1 MFDLSPYRGRTAK
14 LSDYLLW
21 GALVARGIVLNKDGA
36 FQRTL
41 MFRGPDLDSSSLT
54 ELMGMSSRLANALR
68 RFGSGW
74 CLHAEA
80 RRRPAPG
87 YPDAVF
93 VQGLAWLIDEERR
106 VLFETAGAR
115 FETDYFLTLTFLPPP
130 EKQARLESLLFEGGT
145 SNAPAA
151 DYRALLARFA
161 EETDQ
166 FRMAFGTLMPEA
178 RWLDD
183 EATLG
188 FLHDAVSDRRLTRLS
203 VPPTPFHLAELL
215 SDTPLVGG
223 LAPKLGSHHLRILS
237 VRSYVS
243 ASEPGLLDAL
253 NRLPVSYRWVTRFL
267 PLSAEEARQ
276 DIERARKRW
285 FSKRKGLMTLLRE
298 ALFREE
304 SALQDNDAAAQ
315 AGDADAALQTLLGEG
330 CGAGYATLTVT
341 VAEDSEAAADE
352 AVRLIR
358 QTTDTLGF
366 VTELETVNAVEAWLG
381 SLPGQAYADVRRPL
395 LLAPNLAHLLPT
407 SAVWPGE
414 AWNAH
419 LDGPPLMLAATDG
432 STPFRLNLHA
442 GDTGHTL
449 VIGPTGAGKSVL
461 IATLIAQWMR
471 YENAQ
476 VFVFDT
482 GRSCRAMVLGLGGVF
497 FDPDAEGAGPAP
509 GFQPLAEINQP
520 QTRAWAESWLCDLIA
535 GEGVKLTPELRL
547 ELGRAL
553 SVLAARPIRERTLSL
568 LAAFVQDASLRGAL
582 QPFTHAGSLGGLLDQ
597 DFEVR
602 SDADVTAFEV
612 GSLLRQPR
620 AARSVLPVIFRS
632 LEARF
637 DGRPS
642 LLVLDEAWLYLK
654 DTAFAAEIETW
665 LKTLRK
671 QNVAVIFASQ
681 ALADVTRSPIAA
693 SVLEN
698 CPTRIFLPN
707 DRAREAGTRAFYEAA
722 GLNERQIDLVASAIP
737 KRDYYV
743 AGRAGCR
750 RIELELGPAT
760 FAFAAAGKPE
770 DQVLIDRI
778 LALHG
783 PQGFAQAWLKAKGF
797 GEAAAAIGRFEAVT
811 KGGDASA
818 PASLASQAQNDHT
831 PTDQRPSGSVR
842 PEEAAA

>member
-1 MFDLSPYRGRTAK
+1 MFDLSPYRRRGHR

-21 GALVARGIVLNKDGA
+21 AGLVAPGIVLNKDGA

-41 MFRGPDLDSSSLT
+41 AFRGPDLDSASLT
-54 ELMGMSSRLANALR
+54 ELTGTSARLANALR
-68 RFGSGW
+68 RFSSGW

-87 YPDAVF
+87 YPDSVF
-93 VQGLAWLIDEERR
+93 GQGLAWLIDEERR

-130 EKQARLESLLFEGGT
+130 EKQSRLESLLFEGGAAGA
-145 SNAPAA
+145 SKA
-151 DYRALLARFA
+151 DYRAMLARFT

-166 FRMAFGTLMPEA
+166 FRMALEPLMPEA

-183 EATLG
+183 AETLG
-188 FLHDAVSDRRLTRLS
+188 FLHDGISDRRLPRVA
-203 VPPTPFHLAELL
+203 VPDKPFHLAELL
-215 SDTPLVGG
+215 IDTPLTGG
-223 LAPKLGSHHLRILS
+223 LAPKLGSHYLRILS
-237 VRSYVS
+237 VRGFGSS
-243 ASEPGLLDAL
+243 SEPGLLDAL
-253 NRLPVSYRWVTRFL
+253 NRLPLTYRWVTRYL
-267 PLSAEEARQ
+267 ALSPEEARRE
-276 DIERARKRW
+276 IERTRRRW
-285 FSKRKGLMTLLRE
+285 FSKRKGLMTLVRE

-315 AGDADAALQTLLGEG
+315 ASDADAALQTLLGQG
-330 CGAGYATLTVT
+330 CGAGYVTLTIT

-358 QTTDTLGF
+358 QTTDAIGF
-366 VTELETVNAVEAWLG
+366 VTELESVNAVDAWLG
-381 SLPGQAYADVRRPL
+381 SQPGQAYADARRPI

-414 AWNAH
+414 ARNAH
-419 LDGPPLMLAATDG
+419 LAGPPLMLAATDG
-432 STPFRLNLHA
+432 ATPFRLNLHV

-461 IATLIAQWMR
+461 IAALIAQWIR
-471 YENAQ
+471 YETAQ

-497 FDPDAEGAGPAP
+497 LDPEADDVGSMP
-509 GFQPLAEINQP
+509 GFQPLADIDQP
-520 QTRAWAESWLCDLIA
+520 PERAWAESWLCDLIT
-535 GEGVKLTPELRL
+535 GEGVTLTPELRL

-553 SVLAARPIRERTLSL
+553 TLLAARPLRERTLSL
-568 LAAFVQDASLRGAL
+568 LAAFVQDAGLRGAL
-582 QPFTHAGSLGGLLDQ
+582 QPFTHSGSLGGLLDQ
-597 DFEVR
+597 DHEPR
-602 SDADVTAFEV
+602 SNADVMAFEV
-612 GSLLRQPR
+612 GALLRQPR

-632 LEARF
+632 LETRF

-671 QNVAVIFASQ
+671 RNVAVVFASQ

-722 GLNERQIDLVASAIP
+722 GLNERQIDLIAGAIP

-760 FAFAAAGKPE
+760 LAFAAAGKPE
-770 DQVLIDRI
+770 DQALIDRI

-783 PQGFAQAWLKAKGF
+783 TDNFARHWLNAKGLT
-797 GEAAAAIGRFEAVT
+797 EAANAIGRFEALA
-811 KGGDASA
+811 GAEDQPAQDALTSI
-818 PASLASQAQNDHT
+818 AQNDHA
-831 PTDQRPSGSVR
+831 PADQSSKSADRPK
-842 PEEAAA
+842 EAAA

>member
-1 MFDLSPYRGRTAK
+1 MFDLSPYRGRAAK
-14 LSDYLLW
+14 LSDYLPW
-21 GALVARGIVLNKDGA
+21 GALVAPGIVLNKDGA

-41 MFRGPDLDSSSLT
+41 LFRGPDLDSASLA

-93 VQGLAWLIDEERR
+93 AQGLAWLIDEERR

-130 EKQARLESLLFEGGT
+130 EKQARLESLLFEGGAP
-145 SNAPAA
+145 NAPAA

-161 EETDQ
+161 EETGQ
-166 FRMAFGTLMPEA
+166 FRMALAALMPEA

-183 EATLG
+183 AETLG

-203 VPPTPFHLAELL
+203 VPPTPFHLDALL
-215 SDTPLVGG
+215 TDTPLVGG

-253 NRLPVSYRWVTRFL
+253 NRLPVSCRWVTRFL
-267 PLSAEEARQ
+267 PLSQEEARQ

-315 AGDADAALQTLLGEG
+315 AGDADAALQALLGQG
-330 CGAGYATLTVT
+330 CGAGYATLTLT
-341 VAEDSEAAADE
+341 VAEASEAAADE

-358 QTTDTLGF
+358 QTTDALGF
-366 VTELETVNAVEAWLG
+366 VTELESVNAVEAWLG

-395 LLAPNLAHLLPT
+395 LLAANLAHLLPT

-432 STPFRLNLHA
+432 STPFRLNLHE

-461 IATLIAQWMR
+461 IATLVAQWMR

-497 FDPDAEGAGPAP
+497 FDPDAGHTGLAP
-509 GFQPLAEINQP
+509 GFQPLAGIDQP
-520 QTRAWAESWLCDLIA
+520 GARAWAAGWLCDLIA
-535 GEGVKLTPELRL
+535 AEGAVLTPELRL

-568 LAAFVQDASLRGAL
+568 LAAFVQDAALRGAL
-582 QPFTHAGSLGGLLDQ
+582 QPFTHAGPLGGLLDQ
-597 DFEVR
+597 DREAR

-612 GSLLRQPR
+612 GALLRQPR

-654 DTAFAAEIETW
+654 DTGFAAEIETW

-693 SVLEN
+693 AVLEN

-707 DRAREAGTRAFYEAA
+707 DRAREPGTRAFYEAA
-722 GLNERQIDLVASAIP
+722 GLNERQVDLVAGALP
-737 KRDYYV
+737 KRDYYIT
-743 AGRAGCR
+743 GRSGCR

-760 FAFAAAGKPE
+760 LAFAAAGKPE
-770 DQVLIDRI
+770 DQALIDRI

-783 PQGFAQAWLKAKGF
+783 PQGFARAWLNAKGL
-797 GEAAAAIGRFEAVT
+797 GEAAAAIGRFEAVAQAGT
-811 KGGDASA
+811 AQATFA
-818 PASLASQAQNDHT
+818 PQARNDHSSA
-831 PTDQRPSGSVR
+831 DQRPGGPVR